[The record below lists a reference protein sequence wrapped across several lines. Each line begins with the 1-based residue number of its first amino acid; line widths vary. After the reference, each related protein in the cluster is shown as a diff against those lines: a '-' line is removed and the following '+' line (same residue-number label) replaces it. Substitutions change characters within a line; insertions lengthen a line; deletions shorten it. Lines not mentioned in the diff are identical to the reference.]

1 MKKKLFVISMDA
13 MVHEDIAYLSQKPN
27 FKKIMEKRAEVEGVT
42 TVYPAST
49 YPAHTTLMTGCYP
62 GKHGVFANFQLKTFN
77 DGISHWA
84 TNSNWVYVEDIF
96 AAAKR
101 AGCTTASVYWPIT
114 ANNPNVD
121 YIINEYFFYY
131 PDEIN
136 RVEEVF
142 AEQGANEA
150 ALKAIRENMH
160 LFPRVEGG
168 NNPLA
173 ERFDGFLMG
182 CTCSLIRNEQPDVIL
197 VHNCILDTFRHK
209 SGVFGDLV
217 TKGLDRTDE
226 WLGNVISAMEDAGV
240 YEDTNFVILSDHGQ
254 MDMDKY
260 VHLNALFRDAGLL
273 EVDPNGGIYNWKAY
287 AQANGFSTTVH
298 LVDNSNKKLY
308 DQVYAFLQQ
317 LQESGKYGI
326 RKIYTKD
333 ELLEQYGQNGPY
345 SFMVEAEDGYGFA
358 NSWTAEHPVAPLP
371 NGGLRGAHG
380 HTPERGPQPVFLAH
394 GPAFKDGAYL
404 ENAKAVDIAP
414 TLAAALGQTM
424 PEADGRVL
432 TELLK

>member
-1 MKKKLFVISMDA
+1 MAKKLFVLSMDA
-13 MVHEDIAYLSQKPN
+13 LVREDIAYLQTKPN
-27 FKKIMEKRAEVEGVT
+27 FKKIMEKCAEVDKVLS
-42 TVYPAST
+42 VYPAST
-49 YPAHTTLMTGCYP
+49 YPAHATLMTGAYP

-84 TNSNWVYVEDIF
+84 TESNWVYAEDLF

-101 AGCTTASVYWPIT
+101 AGCTTASVFWPIT

-131 PDEIN
+131 PDEVG

-142 AEQGANEA
+142 ARQGANEA
-150 ALKAIRENMH
+150 ALRAIWENMP

-182 CTCSLIRNEQPDVIL
+182 CACSLIRNEKPDVIL
-197 VHNCILDTFRHK
+197 VHNCTMDGYRHK
-209 SGVFGDLV
+209 SGVFGDLIP
-217 TKGLDRTDE
+217 KGLDRTDE
-226 WLGNVISAMEDAGV
+226 WLGDVIAAMEDAGV
-240 YEDTNFVILSDHGQ
+240 YEETNFIILSDHGH
-254 MDMDKY
+254 MNMSKY
-260 VHLNALFRDAGLL
+260 IHLNVLFREAGLL
-273 EVDPNGGIYNWKAY
+273 EVAPNGGIYNWKAY

-308 DQVYAFLQQ
+308 DQVYAYLQQ

-358 NSWTAEHPVAPLP
+358 NSWTAEHPVVPLA
-371 NGGLRGAHG
+371 NGGIRGAHG
-380 HTPERGPQPVFLAH
+380 HTPERGPQPVFMAH
-394 GPAFKDGAYL
+394 GPDFKEGVSIP
-404 ENAKAVDIAP
+404 NAKLVDVAP
-414 TLAAALGQTM
+414 TLAAVLGQTLAD
-424 PEADGRVL
+424 ADGRVM

>member
-1 MKKKLFVISMDA
+1 MAKKLFVLSMDA
-13 MVHEDIAYLSQKPN
+13 MVREDIEYLQTKPN
-27 FKKIMEKRAEVEGVT
+27 FKKIMEKRAEVDKVL

-62 GKHGVFANFQLKTFN
+62 AKHGVFANFQLKTFN

-84 TNSNWVYVEDIF
+84 TDSSWVYAEDIF

-101 AGCTTASVYWPIT
+101 AGCTTASVFWPIT

-131 PDEIN
+131 PEEVG

-142 AEQGANEA
+142 AQQGANEA
-150 ALKAIRENMH
+150 ALKAVRENMH

-217 TKGLDRTDE
+217 PKGLDRTDE
-226 WLGNVISAMEDAGV
+226 WLGDVIAAMEAAGV
-240 YEDTNFVILSDHGQ
+240 YEDTNFIILSDHGH
-254 MDMDKY
+254 MNMSKY
-260 VHLNALFRDAGLL
+260 IHLNVLFREAGLL
-273 EVDPNGGIYNWKAY
+273 EVAPDAGIYNWKVY
-287 AQANGFSTTVH
+287 SQSNGFSTTVH
-298 LVDNSNKKLY
+298 LVDNSNQKLY
-308 DQVYAFLQQ
+308 DRVYAYLQQ

-326 RKIYTKD
+326 RKIYTKE

-358 NSWTAEHPVAPLP
+358 NTWTSEHPVVPLA
-371 NGGLRGAHG
+371 NGGTRGTHG
-380 HTPERGPQPVFLAH
+380 HTPERGPQPIFMAH
-394 GPAFKDGAYL
+394 GPDFREGAKL
-404 ENAKAVDIAP
+404 AHAKLVDIAP
-414 TLAAALGQTM
+414 TLAAVLSQTLAD
-424 PEADGRVL
+424 ADGRVM

>member
-1 MKKKLFVISMDA
+1 MAKKLFVLSMDA
-13 MVHEDIAYLSQKPN
+13 MVREDIEYLQTKPN
-27 FKKIMEKRAEVEGVT
+27 FKKIMEKRAEVDKVLS
-42 TVYPAST
+42 VYPAST
-49 YPAHTTLMTGCYP
+49 YPAHTTLMTGAYP

-84 TNSNWVYVEDIF
+84 TESSWVYAEDLF

-131 PDEIN
+131 PDEGD

-142 AEQGANEA
+142 ASQGANEE
-150 ALKAIRENMH
+150 ALKAVRENIRH
-160 LFPRVEGG
+160 FPREVKGMMPIA
-168 NNPLA
+168 NH
-173 ERFDGFLMG
+173 FDDFLMG
-182 CTCSLIRNEQPDVIL
+182 CACSLIRNVQPDVML
-197 VHNCILDTFRHK
+197 VHNCLLDGCRHK
-209 SGVFGDLV
+209 SGVFGDLIP
-217 TKGLDRTDE
+217 KGLDRTDE
-226 WLGNVISAMEDAGV
+226 WLGDVIAAMEDAGV
-240 YEDTNFVILSDHGQ
+240 YEDTNFIILSDHGH
-254 MDMDKY
+254 MNLSKY
-260 VHLNALFRDAGLL
+260 IHLNVLFREAGLL
-273 EVDPNGGIYNWKAY
+273 EVAPNGGIYNWKAY

-298 LVDNSNKKLY
+298 LVDNSNQKLY
-308 DQVYAFLQQ
+308 DQVYAYLQQ

-358 NSWTAEHPVAPLP
+358 NSWTAEHPVAPLA
-371 NGGLRGAHG
+371 NGGIRGAHG
-380 HTPERGPQPVFLAH
+380 HAPERGPQPVFMAH
-394 GPAFKDGAYL
+394 GPDFREGAKL
-404 ENAKAVDIAP
+404 ANAKLVDIAP
-414 TLAAALGQTM
+414 TLAAVLGQTLAD
-424 PEADGRVL
+424 ADGRVM

>member
-1 MKKKLFVISMDA
+1 MAKKLFVLSMDA
-13 MVHEDIAYLSQKPN
+13 LVREDIEYLQTKPN
-27 FKKIMEKRAEVEGVT
+27 FKKIMEKRAEVDKVLS
-42 TVYPAST
+42 VYPAST
-49 YPAHTTLMTGCYP
+49 YPAHTTLMTGAYP

-84 TNSNWVYVEDIF
+84 TESNWVYAEDLF

-101 AGCTTASVYWPIT
+101 AGCTTASVFWPIT

-131 PDEIN
+131 PDEVS

-142 AEQGANEA
+142 ASQGANEA
-150 ALKAIRENMH
+150 ALRAIRENMH

-182 CTCSLIRNEQPDVIL
+182 CACSLIRNEKPDVIL
-197 VHNCILDTFRHK
+197 VHNCIMDTYRHK

-217 TKGLDRTDE
+217 PKGLDRTDE
-226 WLGNVISAMEDAGV
+226 WLGDVIAAMEAAGV
-240 YEDTNFVILSDHGQ
+240 YEDTNFIILSDHGH
-254 MDMDKY
+254 MNMSKY
-260 VHLNALFRDAGLL
+260 IHLNVLFREAGLL
-273 EVDPNGGIYNWKAY
+273 EVAPNGGIYNWKAY

-298 LVDNSNKKLY
+298 LVDNSNQKLY
-308 DQVYAFLQQ
+308 EQVYTFLQQ

-358 NSWTAEHPVAPLP
+358 NSWTAEHPVVPLA
-371 NGGLRGAHG
+371 NGGIRGTHG
-380 HTPERGPQPVFLAH
+380 HTPERGPQPVFMAH
-394 GPAFKDGAYL
+394 GPDFREGARL
-404 ENAKAVDIAP
+404 ANAKLVDIAP
-414 TLAAALGQTM
+414 TLAAVLGQTLAD
-424 PEADGRVL
+424 ADGRCL
-432 TELLK
+432 TELLA

>member
-1 MKKKLFVISMDA
+1 MKQKLFVISMDA

-84 TNSNWVYVEDIF
+84 TDSSWVNAEDIF

-131 PDEIN
+131 PDEGK
-136 RVEEVF
+136 RVAEVF
-142 AEQGANEA
+142 AAQGANKD
-150 ALKAIRENMH
+150 ALQAVKENIRY
-160 LFPRVEGG
+160 FPREVEGMA
-168 NNPLA
+168 PIA
-173 ERFDGFLMG
+173 DRFDDFIMG
-182 CTCSLIRNEQPDVIL
+182 CVCSLIRNVQPDVML

-209 SGVFGDLV
+209 SGVFGELIP
-217 TKGLDRTDE
+217 KGLDQTDE
-226 WLGNVISAMEDAGV
+226 WLGDVIAAMEDAGV

-254 MDMDKY
+254 MDMNQY
-260 VHLNALFRDAGLL
+260 IHLNVLFRDAGLL
-273 EVDPNGGIYNWKAY
+273 EVAPNGGIYNWKAY
-287 AQANGFSTTVH
+287 SQANGFSTTVH
-298 LVDNSNKKLY
+298 LIDNTNQKLY
-308 DQVYAFLQQ
+308 NEVYAFLQQ
-317 LQESGKYGI
+317 LQASGKYGI

-333 ELLEQYGQNGPY
+333 ELAEQYGQAGPY

-358 NSWTAEHPVAPLP
+358 NSWTAEKAVAPLP

-380 HTPERGPQPVFLAH
+380 HMPERGPQPVFLAH

-404 ENAKAVDIAP
+404 KNAKLVDIAP
-414 TLAAALGQTM
+414 TLAAVLGQTM
-424 PEADGRVL
+424 PEADGRCL
-432 TELLK
+432 KELLK

>member
-1 MKKKLFVISMDA
+1 M
-13 MVHEDIAYLSQKPN
+13 
-27 FKKIMEKRAEVEGVT
+27 R
-42 TVYPAST
+42 
-49 YPAHTTLMTGCYP
+49 
-62 GKHGVFANFQLKTFN
+62 
-77 DGISHWA
+77 
-84 TNSNWVYVEDIF
+84 
-96 AAAKR
+96 
-101 AGCTTASVYWPIT
+101 
-114 ANNPNVD
+114 
-121 YIINEYFFYY
+121 
-131 PDEIN
+131 
-136 RVEEVF
+136 
-142 AEQGANEA
+142 
-150 ALKAIRENMH
+150 
-160 LFPRVEGG
+160 LFPKVEGG

-173 ERFDGFLMG
+173 ERFDGFIMG

-209 SGVFGDLV
+209 CGVFGDLV
-217 TKGLDRTDE
+217 KPGLDRTDE
-226 WLGNVISAMEDAGV
+226 WLGDVIEAMEDAGV
-240 YEDTNFVILSDHGQ
+240 YEDTNFIILSDHGQ
-254 MDMDKY
+254 MDITKY
-260 VHLNALFRDAGLL
+260 IHLNALFRDAGLL
-273 EVDPNGGIYNWKAY
+273 EVAPDGGIYNWKAY
-287 AQANGFSTTVH
+287 SQANGFSTTVH

-358 NSWTAEHPVAPLP
+358 NAWTGDKPIVPVA
-371 NGGLRGAHG
+371 LRGTHG

-404 ENAKAVDIAP
+404 KNAKLVDIAP
-414 TLAAALGQTM
+414 TLAAVLGQTL